1 MTKHLHIQK
10 LEVRARPKH
19 QRKPW
24 SAERRAR
31 QAARIQEWA
40 PWRRSTGPKTHAGK
54 LRCAQN
60 ALRHGYRSTARV
72 HELRRVRH
80 VLRLVDENLKVLR
93 LLIQL
98 RNAQRLSR
106 IKYKPSYADRC
117 PVARAQLALDSL
129 LQRRKADLSRR
140 SPEGAKAD
148 CRSR

>member
-60 ALRHGYRSTARV
+60 ALRHGDRSAARV
-72 HELRRVRH
+72 HELRRVRY
-80 VLRLVDENLKVLR
+80 VLRLVDQNLKVVR
-93 LLIQL
+93 LMIQL
-98 RNAQRLSR
+98 RTGQGLSR
-106 IKYKPSYADRC
+106 IKYKPRYAYRC
-117 PVARAQLALDSL
+117 PVWQAQLALDSL
-129 LQRRKADLSRR
+129 LQRRKADLSGVAR
-140 SPEGAKAD
+140 SATAD